1 MKQINSFLLV
11 FLSLCNFV
19 MAQNLET
26 IKEINDDLGPMAIK
40 DNYLYLSVEDTTNLG
55 ISNNSRIVKI
65 DITTNNPSIINV
77 VTASDFINS
86 LAFHGNDLYFTI
98 SGGAYGENSKI
109 VKTDISLPTPRLID
123 VFTGINSPRSL
134 VFKGDILFV
143 LESER
148 ITKANVTDT
157 TPVLTE
163 FISLSSTTPNRLT
176 NVTDMALHNDDLYIS
191 LNDGTGF
198 KVVKTDVTATN
209 PVVSD
214 VLTGVNFI
222 NSLAFKGD
230 DLYIS
235 FPIVDDKIAK
245 INVVTTTLPT
255 TIVTDVLTNRYSSFQ
270 LELAFKDDD
279 LYIGEATNQ
288 IILGPPLQIIRS
300 DKILKLDVD
309 ETLSITDFN
318 TTEELKL
325 FPNPANEFIKISD
338 LKSNRTLDYTIYN
351 SIGALVK
358 RGKLSKDA
366 TINVES
372 LYSGL
377 YYLSIENNKTFKFVK
392 S

>member
-1 MKQINSFLLV
+1 MKQINAFLLV

-26 IKEINDDLGPMAIK
+26 IKEIDDRFGPIAIK
-40 DNYLYLSVEDTTNLG
+40 DDYLYLSVEDTTNLG
-55 ISNNSRIVKI
+55 ISNNSKIVKI
-65 DITTNNPSIINV
+65 DITTNNPSIIDV

-98 SGGAYGENSKI
+98 SDGRFGVNSKI
-109 VKTDISLPTPRLID
+109 VKIDVSLPTPTLID
-123 VFTGINSPRSL
+123 VFTGVNSPRSL
-134 VFKGDILFV
+134 VFKGDVLYV
-143 LESER
+143 LEFER

-163 FISLSSTTPNRLT
+163 FISLSSTIPNRST
-176 NVTDMALHNDDLYIS
+176 NVEDMALHNDELYIS

-198 KVVKTDVTATN
+198 KVVKTNITATN
-209 PVVSD
+209 PIVSD
-214 VLTGVNFI
+214 VLTGVNLI
-222 NSLAFKGD
+222 NSLAFNGD

-235 FPIVDDKIAK
+235 FPVVDNKIAK

-255 TIVTDVLTNRYSSFQ
+255 TIVTDVLTDRHSSFQ
-270 LELAFKDDD
+270 LELAFKDDN
-279 LYIGEATNQ
+279 LYIGELTSQ
-288 IILGPPLQIIRS
+288 LIFGPPLRFINS
-300 DKILKLDVD
+300 NKILKFDVG
-309 ETLSITDFN
+309 ETLAINDLN
-318 TTEELKL
+318 TTKELKL

-338 LKSNRTLDYTIYN
+338 LKFNKTLDYTIYN
-351 SIGALVK
+351 SLGVLVK
-358 RGKLSKDA
+358 RGKLSNDA
-366 TINVES
+366 TINVDS